1 MKKRRHHKFFEHI
14 QFFEV
19 FALKKFYKFIEKK
32 KKFAKKINSFDICI
46 SFFIWFI
53 TIIVKKIIAY

>member
-32 KKFAKKINSFDICI
+32 KKICEKDK
-46 SFFIWFI
+46 FF
-53 TIIVKKIIAY
+53 